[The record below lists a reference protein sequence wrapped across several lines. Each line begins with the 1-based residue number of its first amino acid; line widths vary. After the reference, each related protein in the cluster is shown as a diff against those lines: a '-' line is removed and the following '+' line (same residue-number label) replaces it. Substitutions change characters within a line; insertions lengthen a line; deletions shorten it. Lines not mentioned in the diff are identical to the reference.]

1 MNGMRNCL
9 RYLINNHLYAEVILD
24 DNKYQKTFKTLTI
37 RLCSEDE
44 HAVIGKTKF
53 LWPEQCLPNEVS

>member
-1 MNGMRNCL
+1 MLCFERKFDG
-9 RYLINNHLYAEVILD
+9 LILE
-24 DNKYQKTFKTLTI
+24 TFKTLTV
-37 RLCSEDE
+37 RLCSEGE